1 MIARIKNNKK
11 RIIDNKT
18 VLIHGIIGIT
28 FFYFIFHPVT
38 MVLYWFEFNNEPVNF
53 SSFFG
58 VLKHRTMHSF
68 SYKMLKMSIAFIIMG
83 GSIGA
88 VFGMYRVK
96 NQKLTKHL
104 NLLKKDLINLINQG
118 ENQFLEFKSS
128 IRFDYQLKKV
138 NVELETVI
146 AKTIVGF
153 MNAKG
158 GKLIIGVND
167 NGKVLGLEND
177 YNTLKLKNVDG
188 FEQKVYQIISK
199 FIGKEYCA
207 YITVFFQEIE
217 KNTICI
223 IDVEKTKEPAYVIIG
238 SDTIFYLRTGN
249 STRPLSIKEAI
260 HFINME
266 KVI

>member
-1 MIARIKNNKK
+1 MIAVSANRNKVAK
-11 RIIDNKT
+11 NKT
-18 VLIHGIIGIT
+18 ILIHIILGVVV
-28 FFYFIFHPVT
+28 FYFIFHPIT
-38 MVLYWFEFNNEPVNF
+38 MVLYWYEFNKEPITTK
-53 SSFFG
+53 SFFE
-58 VLKHRTMHSF
+58 VLSHRTLHSF
-68 SYKMLKMSIAFIIMG
+68 SYKMLNMSLAFIIMG
-83 GSIGA
+83 GAIGA
-88 VFGMYRVK
+88 VFGMYRIK
-96 NQKLTKHL
+96 TKKLNKHL
-104 NLLKKDLINLINQG
+104 SLLKKDLINLINQG

-158 GKLIIGVND
+158 GKLIIGIND
-167 NGKVLGLEND
+167 KGQVLGLEND
-177 YNTLKLKNVDG
+177 YNTLKLKNIDG
-188 FEQKVYQIISK
+188 FEQKIYQIISK

-217 KNTICI
+217 KNSICI
-223 IDVEKTKEPAYVIIG
+223 VDVEKTKEPAYVITG
-238 SDTIFYLRTGN
+238 SNTTFYLRTGN

-266 KVI
+266 REI